1 MRVSTV
7 DTHCHLNHH
16 EGLTPDEQV
25 LRAADAGVC
34 LMVDVGTDLGSSRHA
49 VASAARYHGVFAA
62 VGIHPNHADEATV
75 DQLAAIDLL
84 AQDDGCVAIGETGLD
99 YYRDFVSKAQQY
111 ASFASHIEIAKA
123 HDRTL
128 MIHCREAWDDCL
140 DVLDDL
146 GAPDRVV
153 LHCYSGDRAITKRCV
168 AAGYFMSFAGNVT
181 FTNAG
186 TLRDVA
192 GMIPLDQ
199 ILTETDAPF
208 LTPHPHR
215 GEPNDSSYVLLTA
228 TKIAE
233 VKAHDL
239 SAVAVQI
246 RENTRRAFALPS
258 DAGETPVGLR
268 DAADTKT
275 VNFR

>member
-1 MRVSTV
+1 MRVPTV

-25 LRAADAGVC
+25 VRAADAGVC
-34 LMVDVGTDLGSSRHA
+34 LMVDVGTDLESSRQA
-49 VASAARYHGVFAA
+49 INSAARYHGVFAA
-62 VGIHPNHADEATV
+62 VGIHPNQADEATV
-75 DQLAAIDLL
+75 DELAAIDLL
-84 AQDDGCVAIGETGLD
+84 ARDHGCVAIGETGLD
-99 YYRDFVSKAQQY
+99 YYRDSASKAQQY
-111 ASFASHIEIAKA
+111 ASFAAHIEIAKA
-123 HDRTL
+123 HDRAL

-153 LHCYSGDRAITKRCV
+153 LHCYSGDRAITERCI

-186 TLRDVA
+186 ALRDVA

-215 GEPNDSSYVLLTA
+215 GKPNDSSYVPLTA

-239 SAVAVQI
+239 SEVAVQI
-246 RENTRRAFALPS
+246 RANTRRAFALGF

-268 DAADTKT
+268 DDADTKT
-275 VNFR
+275 VNIR

>member
-1 MRVSTV
+1 MRAPTV

-25 LRAADAGVC
+25 RRASDAGVC
-34 LMVDVGTDLGSSRHA
+34 LMVDVGTDLESSGHA

-75 DQLAAIDLL
+75 DGLAAIDLL
-84 AQDDGCVAIGETGLD
+84 AQDHGCVAIGETGLD
-99 YYRDFVSKAQQY
+99 YYRDFVSKEQQY
-111 ASFASHIEIAKA
+111 ASFAAHIEIAKA
-123 HDRTL
+123 HNRTL

-140 DVLDDL
+140 AVLDDV

-153 LHCYSGDRAITKRCV
+153 LHCYSGDRVITERCI

-181 FTNAG
+181 FANAA

-192 GMIPLDQ
+192 RMIPLDQ

-215 GEPNDSSYVLLTA
+215 GEPNDSSYVPLTA

-233 VKAHDL
+233 VKARDFTE
-239 SAVAVQI
+239 VAVQI
-246 RENTRRAFALPS
+246 RANTRRAFALRP

-268 DAADTKT
+268 DDAGAEP
-275 VNFR
+275 VNIS